1 MMTDERNDRKKES
14 GKRPPAPANKPQQTV
29 REVVV
34 THLDAPPPSGKR
46 NIHSRRPA
54 PIVPTREERAG
65 EQSSDD
71 TNEEKP
77 ASE

>member
-1 MMTDERNDRKKES
+1 MVDEKDEEKDKGADRT
-14 GKRPPAPANKPQQTV
+14 PAPTKVQRKNV

-46 NIHSRRPA
+46 EIHSRRPA
-54 PIVPTREERAG
+54 PIVPTREERTR
-65 EQSSDD
+65 EQAED
-71 TNEEKP
+71 TKKP